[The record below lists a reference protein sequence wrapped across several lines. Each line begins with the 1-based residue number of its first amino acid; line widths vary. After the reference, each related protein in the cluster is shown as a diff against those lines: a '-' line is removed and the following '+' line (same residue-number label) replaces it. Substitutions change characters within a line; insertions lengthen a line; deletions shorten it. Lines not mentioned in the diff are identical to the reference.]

1 MGGAS
6 ERLLQLHPV
15 TFRYKHPNVLGEKP
29 IQYGLIAEE
38 VAEVFPELV
47 VLNKD
52 GQPESVAYHLLPSLL
67 LNELQKEHK
76 QVTLQQKRLV
86 AQASQLSQLKQQF
99 AQLQQ
104 AHHTMEVALMKL
116 QAKGELLV
124 QH

>member
-1 MGGAS
+1 
-6 ERLLQLHPV
+6 
-15 TFRYKHPNVLGEKP
+15 
-29 IQYGLIAEE
+29 